1 MPRLQRQK
9 SLGRSKQ
16 DYATPLVL
24 LHAVQRRPGIG
35 VFALRPRRHGRE
47 HRRRQLLRLGRQ
59 RPRTVVGVRRMGLA
73 QSPLRETGAVGATR
87 GRAVAARAHTWP
99 CWCRRVWAPT
109 AGARSLL
116 RVVPE
121 RTITFVGETTPYPR
135 DCALLLYGPDI
146 APGYDIRRWT
156 NDSTRRFITGRTYC
170 GMTTPAC
177 GGVVSPLSTRCIE
190 TTKKER
196 AKSRS
201 ASPTPKTGSVTI
213 WPGPNVGTGS
223 ERCRDTGPGRS
234 SLPPRSQPEPGIAE
248 SATVRLPA

>member
-1 MPRLQRQK
+1 MPRLPRQK

-24 LHAVQRRPGIG
+24 LHAVQRRLGIG
-35 VFALRPRRHGRE
+35 VFACDLAAAAANIVAVSSTTRPPKPSSSRGCSPDE
-47 HRRRQLLRLGRQ
+47 SGS
-59 RPRTVVGVRRMGLA
+59 M
-73 QSPLRETGAVGATR
+73 PLRETGAVGATR

-109 AGARSLL
+109 SGARSLL

-170 GMTTPAC
+170 GMTTRAC

-201 ASPTPKTGSVTI
+201 ASPPPKTGSVTI
-213 WPGPNVGTGS
+213 WSGPNVGTGS

-248 SATVRLPA
+248 SAAVRLPA